1 MKDMKLYDID
11 SGELCEL
18 IDSKRIE
25 IRNKNEDYKKLRNKV
40 CEIKE
45 NYPNILALIEDNE
58 IENLNKDECKKLQ
71 KLLSLYSR
79 MMDYEDRE
87 IFFLGARENYFLGRK
102 GDYLAVRPDD
112 TKDAYIIKGSIFA
125 DTYEPIDN

>member
-1 MKDMKLYDID
+1 MEELKLYDID
-11 SGELCEL
+11 SGELNEL

-25 IRNKNEDYKKLRNKV
+25 LRNKNEDYKKLRNQV

-45 NYPNILALIEDNE
+45 KYPNILSLFEDNE
-58 IENLNKDECKKLQ
+58 VENLNKEECKNLQ

-87 IFFLGARENYFLGRK
+87 IFFLGARENYFYFKNLEILK
-102 GDYLAVRPDD
+102 
-112 TKDAYIIKGSIFA
+112 
-125 DTYEPIDN
+125 

>member
-1 MKDMKLYDID
+1 MEDIKLYDID

-25 IRNKNEDYKKLRNKV
+25 LRNKNEDYKKLRNQV

-45 NYPNILALIEDNE
+45 KYPNILSLLEDNE
-58 IENLNKDECKKLQ
+58 VENLNKEECKNLQ

-87 IFFLGARENYFLGRK
+87 IFFLGARENYFYFKNLEILK
-102 GDYLAVRPDD
+102 
-112 TKDAYIIKGSIFA
+112 
-125 DTYEPIDN
+125 

>member
-1 MKDMKLYDID
+1 MEDMKLYDID

-25 IRNKNEDYKKLRNKV
+25 LRNKNEDYKKLRNQV

-45 NYPNILALIEDNE
+45 KYPNILSLLEDNE
-58 IENLNKDECKKLQ
+58 VENLNKEECKKLQ

-79 MMDYEDRE
+79 MMDYEDRK
-87 IFFLGARENYFLGRK
+87 IFFLGARENYFYFKNLEILK
-102 GDYLAVRPDD
+102 
-112 TKDAYIIKGSIFA
+112 
-125 DTYEPIDN
+125 

>member
-1 MKDMKLYDID
+1 MEELKLYDID
-11 SGELCEL
+11 SGELNEL

-25 IRNKNEDYKKLRNKV
+25 LRNKNEDYKKSRNQV

-45 NYPNILALIEDNE
+45 KYPNILSLLEDNE
-58 IENLNKDECKKLQ
+58 VENLNKEECKNLQ

-87 IFFLGARENYFLGRK
+87 IFFLGARENYFYFKNLEILK
-102 GDYLAVRPDD
+102 
-112 TKDAYIIKGSIFA
+112 
-125 DTYEPIDN
+125 

>member
-1 MKDMKLYDID
+1 MEDMKLYDID

-25 IRNKNEDYKKLRNKV
+25 LRNKNEDYKKLRNQV

-45 NYPNILALIEDNE
+45 KYPNILSLLEDNE
-58 IENLNKDECKKLQ
+58 VENLNKEECKNLQ
-71 KLLSLYSR
+71 NLLSLYSR

-87 IFFLGARENYFLGRK
+87 IFFLGARENYFYFKNLEILK
-102 GDYLAVRPDD
+102 
-112 TKDAYIIKGSIFA
+112 
-125 DTYEPIDN
+125 

>member
-1 MKDMKLYDID
+1 MEELKLYDID
-11 SGELCEL
+11 SGELNEL

-25 IRNKNEDYKKLRNKV
+25 LRNKNEDYKKLRNQV

-45 NYPNILALIEDNE
+45 KYPNILSLLEDNE
-58 IENLNKDECKKLQ
+58 VENLNKEECKNLQ

-87 IFFLGARENYFLGRK
+87 IFFLGARENYFYFKNLEILK
-102 GDYLAVRPDD
+102 
-112 TKDAYIIKGSIFA
+112 
-125 DTYEPIDN
+125 

>member
-1 MKDMKLYDID
+1 MEDLKLYDID
-11 SGELCEL
+11 SGELNEL

-25 IRNKNEDYKKLRNKV
+25 LRNKNEDYKKLRKQV

-45 NYPNILALIEDNE
+45 KYPNILSLLEDNE
-58 IENLNKDECKKLQ
+58 VENLNNEECKNLQ

-87 IFFLGARENYFLGRK
+87 IFFLGARENYFYFKNLEILK
-102 GDYLAVRPDD
+102 
-112 TKDAYIIKGSIFA
+112 
-125 DTYEPIDN
+125 

>member
-1 MKDMKLYDID
+1 MEDIKLYDID

-25 IRNKNEDYKKLRNKV
+25 LRHKNEEYKKLRNQV

-45 NYPNILALIEDNE
+45 KYPNILALIEDNE
-58 IENLNKDECKKLQ
+58 VESWDNEECKKLQ

-87 IFFLGARENYFLGRK
+87 IFFLGARENYFYFKNLGILK
-102 GDYLAVRPDD
+102 
-112 TKDAYIIKGSIFA
+112 
-125 DTYEPIDN
+125 

>member
-1 MKDMKLYDID
+1 MEELKLYDID

-25 IRNKNEDYKKLRNKV
+25 LRNKNEDYKKLRNQV

-45 NYPNILALIEDNE
+45 KYPNILSLLEDNE
-58 IENLNKDECKKLQ
+58 VENLNKEECKNLQ

-87 IFFLGARENYFLGRK
+87 IFFLGARENYFYFKNLEILK
-102 GDYLAVRPDD
+102 
-112 TKDAYIIKGSIFA
+112 
-125 DTYEPIDN
+125 

>member
-1 MKDMKLYDID
+1 MEELKLYDID
-11 SGELCEL
+11 SGELNEL

-25 IRNKNEDYKKLRNKV
+25 LRNKNEDYKKLRNQV

-45 NYPNILALIEDNE
+45 KYPNILSLLEDNE
-58 IENLNKDECKKLQ
+58 VENLNKEECKNLQ

-87 IFFLGARENYFLGRK
+87 IFFLGARENYFYFK
-102 GDYLAVRPDD
+102 
-112 TKDAYIIKGSIFA
+112 
-125 DTYEPIDN
+125 N

>member
-1 MKDMKLYDID
+1 MEELKLYDID
-11 SGELCEL
+11 SGELNEL

-25 IRNKNEDYKKLRNKV
+25 LRNKNEDYKKIRNQV

-45 NYPNILALIEDNE
+45 KYPNILSLLEDNE
-58 IENLNKDECKKLQ
+58 VEDLNKEECKNLQ

-87 IFFLGARENYFLGRK
+87 FFFLGSRDNYFYFKNLEILK
-102 GDYLAVRPDD
+102 
-112 TKDAYIIKGSIFA
+112 
-125 DTYEPIDN
+125 

>member
-1 MKDMKLYDID
+1 MEEIKLYDID
-11 SGELCEL
+11 SGELNEL

-25 IRNKNEDYKKLRNKV
+25 LREKNEDYKKLRNQV

-45 NYPNILALIEDNE
+45 KYPNILSLLEDNE
-58 IENLNKDECKKLQ
+58 VENLNKEECKNLQ

-87 IFFLGARENYFLGRK
+87 NFFLGARENYFYFKNLEILK
-102 GDYLAVRPDD
+102 
-112 TKDAYIIKGSIFA
+112 
-125 DTYEPIDN
+125 